1 MRVMERSQRVW
12 LAFAKAVADMRL
24 LLWLFFVRFELLQV
38 VVEPV
43 EALLPEAA
51 VVVKPV
57 VHRLKLLWV
66 ELARTPL
73 RIPPPG
79 DQARILQHLEMTGD
93 GRKADVEGLG

>member
-1 MRVMERSQRVW
+1 MRLMERSQSDW
-12 LAFAKAVADMRL
+12 LAFAKAVADMGL
-24 LLWLFFVRFELLQV
+24 LLWLFFVRFELQKV

-43 EALLPEAA
+43 KALLPEAA

-73 RIPPPG
+73 RIPPAG
-79 DQARILQHLEMTGD
+79 DQARILQHLKMTGD
-93 GRKADVEGLG
+93 GREANVEGL